1 MYCLYGISAGNWNL
15 RAEQT
20 GFRPAQVRDL
30 QIRSGSPTQFN
41 PQLSISSAT
50 ETVEVSA
57 AGRNNY
63 LESQFESAGGREIG
77 ELFSYDVKQ
86 PITIGK
92 DQSALVPIVQA
103 RVDALKVTI
112 WNEDDDVPRNALW
125 LRNTSGSTLDS
136 GSFSIVEGDSFAGE
150 GLLDPIKPDERRL
163 LSYAGDSSIHVTTES
178 DSDPQPISHLKI
190 VRGLMTVTRQER
202 AKETYT
208 IRNTDKDA
216 HNVVIEHPVRPG
228 WKFLDGTPKPEE
240 TSDTLHRF
248 LVKVDPSTT
257 AKLDVAEYHPLETT
271 IVLSNLTSDDIL
283 MYSRQ
288 RVLKPEIEDAFRNIL
303 NQKNQIAGIDQQIR
317 LREQEVS
324 NISNDQARVR
334 ENMKALKGSAEEKTL
349 LQRYAS
355 QMNAQEDRLI
365 ALRSELDSLHHDRE
379 KRQQQLNNTLLA
391 VNFDEDFAGK

>member
-1 MYCLYGISAGNWNL
+1 M
-15 RAEQT
+15 
-20 GFRPAQVRDL
+20 
-30 QIRSGSPTQFN
+30 
-41 PQLSISSAT
+41 
-50 ETVEVSA
+50 
-57 AGRNNY
+57 
-63 LESQFESAGGREIG
+63 
-77 ELFSYDVKQ
+77 
-86 PITIGK
+86 
-92 DQSALVPIVQA
+92 
-103 RVDALKVTI
+103 
-112 WNEDDDVPRNALW
+112 
-125 LRNTSGSTLDS
+125 
-136 GSFSIVEGDSFAGE
+136 
-150 GLLDPIKPDERRL
+150 
-163 LSYAGDSSIHVTTES
+163 
-178 DSDPQPISHLKI
+178 
-190 VRGLMTVTRQER
+190 
-202 AKETYT
+202 
-208 IRNTDKDA
+208 
-216 HNVVIEHPVRPG
+216 
-228 WKFLDGTPKPEE
+228 
-240 TSDTLHRF
+240 
-248 LVKVDPSTT
+248 KVDPSTT